1 MKMSLHKLFSKL
13 RRQNKGQYLML
24 GFCIFLSVL
33 LLTAFA
39 LMYFGPTVQDFLPEG
54 GDTRKLAVL
63 LIGVTAVGC
72 TIFTLYA
79 SSLFFRFKS
88 REYGIFLALGT
99 SKKQLNPILF
109 RELGYITVFSAI
121 MGLVLAIPA
130 SYFIWKLFEFFIVS
144 TEEMHY
150 QFGFQGFLFGIFFS
164 LILALLLFFYGARFV
179 KKSNIMDILRTQHKT
194 ELVKLIPSWTGKL
207 GIFLTAAGLFTAM
220 VIPFFS
226 ARVWNQKM
234 PAFFNVFYL
243 FALVGI
249 YLLMLS
255 IVAQGKAGRRKEKYY
270 KNLVFI
276 SMMRFKAK
284 STTRNMCVITLLLFT
299 SLFAAFYGMLYS
311 DTSSLKNLSNQ
322 RAFTLHFPARENQV
336 SSDDIRMLA
345 DKYQMDLQHFS
356 KAEVSN
362 LVISW
367 KHRDL
372 SDNGEYFMEDTPNG
386 KLALFFPASLY
397 EEITGQVIDVP
408 KGNYKVI
415 VSGNSSSF
423 WEPEDGLYAAFNPS
437 TETSYS
443 LQYAGTLE
451 FDSLANISSP
461 YTYVISDEDYSIMTA
476 SLDRTYK
483 ETLYTF
489 DVADYEASYP
499 FAEALAKEYISH
511 ATELSDYM
519 GLYDFWEDKTA
530 SENNEEY
537 GYAGKGNIP
546 EPDRLMMADWK
557 YAPSFNILTQQDF
570 LQGISVYVML
580 CLYIFIIA
588 LSAVTIIAYVRSI
601 SAAEDNKEL
610 FQNLEKLGG
619 SKNYRKNILR
629 KQLARLFQYPIAA
642 GCLLAI
648 FYALLMSITN
658 DGQIAASEIYNL
670 LRLAVLSLFLA
681 AFLYLIYRKALKK
694 ACKIVKIKP

>member
-1 MKMSLHKLFSKL
+1 MVSLL
-13 RRQNKGQYLML
+13 
-24 GFCIFLSVL
+24 C
-33 LLTAFA
+33 
-39 LMYFGPTVQDFLPEG
+39 
-54 GDTRKLAVL
+54 
-63 LIGVTAVGC
+63 
-72 TIFTLYA
+72 
-79 SSLFFRFKS
+79 SSL
-88 REYGIFLALGT
+88 
-99 SKKQLNPILF
+99 Q
-109 RELGYITVFSAI
+109 
-121 MGLVLAIPA
+121 
-130 SYFIWKLFEFFIVS
+130 
-144 TEEMHY
+144 
-150 QFGFQGFLFGIFFS
+150 
-164 LILALLLFFYGARFV
+164 
-179 KKSNIMDILRTQHKT
+179 
-194 ELVKLIPSWTGKL
+194 
-207 GIFLTAAGLFTAM
+207 
-220 VIPFFS
+220 
-226 ARVWNQKM
+226 
-234 PAFFNVFYL
+234 
-243 FALVGI
+243 
-249 YLLMLS
+249 
-255 IVAQGKAGRRKEKYY
+255 
-270 KNLVFI
+270 
-276 SMMRFKAK
+276 
-284 STTRNMCVITLLLFT
+284 
-299 SLFAAFYGMLYS
+299 
-311 DTSSLKNLSNQ
+311 
-322 RAFTLHFPARENQV
+322 
-336 SSDDIRMLA
+336 
-345 DKYQMDLQHFS
+345 
-356 KAEVSN
+356 
-362 LVISW
+362 
-367 KHRDL
+367 
-372 SDNGEYFMEDTPNG
+372 
-386 KLALFFPASLY
+386 SLY
-397 EEITGQVIDVP
+397 EEITGQTIDVP

-610 FQNLEKLGG
+610 FQKSGK
-619 SKNYRKNILR
+619 SSVVPKNYRKKYFRENSSPGSSNI
-629 KQLARLFQYPIAA
+629 RLPPVA
-642 GCLLAI
+642 CLLSSMPFLCLLPTMGRSLQVKYII
-648 FYALLMSITN
+648 FCAWLH
-658 DGQIAASEIYNL
+658 
-670 LRLAVLSLFLA
+670 FH
-681 AFLYLIYRKALKK
+681 FF
-694 ACKIVKIKP
+694 